1 MPINTTTI
9 SAGIAFYNASNVFLS
24 GYARPVGTIGTV
36 TMRYTVPIGA
46 KYMRTTYWN
55 ATNRV
60 TYGAFSCL
68 IYYTYKILAWNK
80 CPIKLWIGSLES
92 ASVLYPIALNFMQ
105 ALKNYNANAQ
115 LRIIEGADHS
125 ITNGGNLVSDAEV
138 ITWFNKH

>member
-1 MPINTTTI
+1 MNNID
-9 SAGIAFYNASNVFLS
+9 
-24 GYARPVGTIGTV
+24 
-36 TMRYTVPIGA
+36 
-46 KYMRTTYWN
+46 
-55 ATNRV
+55 
-60 TYGAFSCL
+60 L
-68 IYYTYKILAWNK
+68 ILVEVKR

-125 ITNGGNLVSDAEV
+125 ITNGGNLVSDDEV